1 MSNSPQMPGKTPLK
15 TLCGHL
21 FFLAVALVFFA
32 VFFVKGLTSAGL
44 TGTHGLFTVKECVRE
59 STSHRSTA
67 AHYYDCEGTFRSDDG
82 KVVDNKASLGNLDT
96 GYDPGFKLAVQGHN
110 DSTVLSVLST
120 ATYTVAGREAA
131 IGNFATGFGGLLFII
146 PVLLF
151 SWLTRF
157 DETTRTIAQ
166 QWAAW
171 RASAGTRTRKIV
183 LSAAAAA
190 LFGAF
195 VISPALGFALT
206 SGS

>member
-1 MSNSPQMPGKTPLK
+1 MSGKTPLK
-15 TLCGHL
+15 TLYGHL
-21 FFLAVALVFFA
+21 FFLAVALVFFT
-32 VFFVKGLTSAGL
+32 VFFIKGLTSAGL
-44 TGTHGLFTVKECVRE
+44 TGTHGLLTIKECVRE

-67 AHYYDCEGTFRSDDG
+67 SHYYDCDGTFRSDDG

-110 DSTVLSVLST
+110 DSTVLSVLS
-120 ATYTVAGREAA
+120 AANYTVAGREAA
-131 IGNFATGFGGLLFII
+131 IGNFSTGFAGLLFII

-206 SGS
+206 AGS